1 MSSIENLQIEAKIDK
16 IFDGKKGFKA
26 FASITICNSFVVHGI
41 KVIES
46 QDGFVIRMP
55 YTSFTDKYG
64 KRNKTDDFEIIW
76 QKEVKRTMDKT
87 NNFKAVERLG
97 FWKGS
102 KFFDN

>member
-64 KRNKTDDFEIIW
+64 KKQFRDIAHPISKEARQIIQECILAEYNKIAELTSE
-76 QKEVKRTMDKT
+76 T
-87 NNFKAVERLG
+87 
-97 FWKGS
+97 GS
-102 KFFDN
+102 ENA